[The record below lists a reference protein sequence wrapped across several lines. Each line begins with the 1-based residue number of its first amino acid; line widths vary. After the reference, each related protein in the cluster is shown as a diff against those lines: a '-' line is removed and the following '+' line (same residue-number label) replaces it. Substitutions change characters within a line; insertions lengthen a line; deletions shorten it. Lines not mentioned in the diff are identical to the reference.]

1 MTNFEFYKDEIA
13 KIVAKGDDIALLN
26 GKPVGCNDVPCDD
39 CDRNGSCYEHYI
51 IGWLYAEHVEKPKI
65 NKRTKMF
72 FDAIETGWVTRDT
85 DGTVFLWNVTTKP
98 KKIKICGGCW
108 LSNDNSCFRCI
119 SCMPTKANGIFEF
132 LTLDF
137 IKWEDEKPWRV
148 EDIRNLEVED

>member
-65 NKRTKMF
+65 NKRTKEF
-72 FDAIETGWVTRDT
+72 FDMIETGWVARDKIGSLFVYADT
-85 DGTVFLWNVTTKP
+85 NKP
-98 KKIKICGGCW
+98 KKGYSLWVESSTDDMMRLKEAI
-108 LSNDNSCFRCI
+108 L
-119 SCMPTKANGIFEF
+119 PF

-137 IKWEDEKPWRV
+137 IKWEDEEPWSV